1 MSIEWNYYI
10 PDAPRRQSPKDKGF
24 LTYPKEWSIV
34 ISTEK
39 QEAKAMLKNYKSEDD
54 KLDKK
59 ERKARIET
67 LRARM
72 VSTQQTVLE
81 AKIPVIVLVEG
92 WDSAGKGNLIN

>member
-1 MSIEWNYYI
+1 M
-10 PDAPRRQSPKDKGF
+10 
-24 LTYPKEWSIV
+24 

-67 LRARM
+67 LKQIYAAA
-72 VSTQQTVLE
+72 V
-81 AKIPVIVLVEG
+81 
-92 WDSAGKGNLIN
+92 GKETMLFES